1 MDRTNTDWFHN
12 AGWGIFT
19 HYLSELPSID
29 TKTPDDWNRLIDAF
43 DVDGLARQLADIH
56 AGYYFITI
64 GQNSG
69 FYLSPNATYDRIT
82 GITPSKL
89 SRRDL
94 VADLAAALAK
104 RNIPLLVYF
113 TTSAPSREPEAIVRL
128 QCTPPWDSNKI
139 GISPDMYPREVGE
152 RTDERLTAFQR
163 NWEAIIREWSLRWG
177 RSVRGWWLDGAYA
190 FDLLYNHPDEPNI
203 HSFRAALKAG
213 NPDSIVAFNRGVNY
227 IIHCHAYTGDD
238 FIAGEMDFGLPAG
251 GMDWRGNALWNGR
264 FFNGAQFHL
273 LTHLG
278 ESWGRGNSR
287 FPADLV
293 AAYTRYIRGN
303 GGVMTWDVPP
313 MRNGLIPD
321 SILSCLGGIGAAR

>member
-113 TTSAPSREPEAIVRL
+113 TTGAPSRASEAIVRL
-128 QCTPPWDSNKI
+128 LCPPPWESKNI
-139 GISPDMYPREVGE
+139 GISP
-152 RTDERLTAFQR
+152 
-163 NWEAIIREWSLRWG
+163 
-177 RSVRGWWLDGAYA
+177 
-190 FDLLYNHPDEPNI
+190 
-203 HSFRAALKAG
+203 AL
-213 NPDSIVAFNRGVNY
+213 
-227 IIHCHAYTGDD
+227 
-238 FIAGEMDFGLPAG
+238 
-251 GMDWRGNALWNGR
+251 
-264 FFNGAQFHL
+264 
-273 LTHLG
+273 
-278 ESWGRGNSR
+278 
-287 FPADLV
+287 
-293 AAYTRYIRGN
+293 
-303 GGVMTWDVPP
+303 
-313 MRNGLIPD
+313 
-321 SILSCLGGIGAAR
+321 